1 PNMEVRV
8 FNPFVRGR
16 MRVTQL
22 LGRFTELNRRMHNK
36 LFVADGQLAVVGG
49 RNLIDDYFGLGKE
62 ICYRDFDLL
71 AMGPVVSQAE
81 HAVDQYWSS
90 QWAYPIS
97 SLVKP
102 PSQAEADR
110 ELHRFSER
118 VAADRANFPYALPHD
133 RDTAL
138 AFLVQFRRKG
148 IWCPAELVYDDP
160 NSVANPAEAP
170 PGRVWKKVNELA
182 MQAQH
187 EIVIENPYLLP
198 EPKMPTVRAL
208 RERGVQLRM
217 LTNSLGTADEVPL
230 NAHYAKARPEMV
242 DLGVELYELKPD
254 AASRALYTTR
264 PATSKAR
271 LGAARKGHGVRPQ
284 DGGHRIV
291 QPRSALDEPGHRNGV
306 HRAEPTAGGAGS
318 RCLRPRLRARER
330 LAHRR
335 RRRRGLRRLDHP
347 EPSAAAR
354 RAARSGQR
362 VAALPPVDR
371 ADPAHRPLALRNRL
385 HARGEIVILR
395 ALGFGVVGVRRFS
408 PSATTGLLSAAA
420 GPPRRSVGSPGGA
433 RGSLGL
439 RCDLLGGCTAIDCAA
454 DHLVEDRG
462 EEQPEDRD
470 AEHPAEHR
478 DAECEAH
485 LGPGAGRRDQG
496 DDAEDEGERRHDD
509 RPQPG
514 ATGLDDR
521 LVARLPLF
529 LELLGEL
536 HDQDG
541 VLGGE
546 ADQYDQTDLREDVV
560 VRANR
565 PDTGDGGQ
573 EAHGHDQDDGA
584 RQRPAL
590 VLAGQHHE
598 DQERAEREHEDG
610 GVAGEDLLERQLGP
624 LEAQSRRKLGLGPRL

>member
-1 PNMEVRV
+1 VDTRHTTLGELTAPATAKHPGESGFLLFNTGEGAIQARVAMAELAQSSIDAMYFQWGRDTVGRVLLDRMIAAADRGVRVPLLIDDYWASGYDLSFETIAAHPNMEVRV

-81 HAVDQYWSS
+81 AAFDQYWNS

-138 AFLVQFRRKG
+138 AFLVQFRGKG
-148 IWCPAELVYDDP
+148 IWGPAELVYDDP
-160 NSVANPAEAP
+160 NSVTNPAEAP

-242 DLGVELYELKPD
+242 DLGVELYEVKPY
-254 AASRALYTTR
+254 AASRALYIAR

-291 QPRSALDEPGHRNGV
+291 QPRSALEEPRHRNGL

-318 RCLRPRLRARER
+318 RRLRPRLRARER

-335 RRRRGLRRLDHP
+335 RRRRGRRRLDHR
-347 EPSAAAR
+347 EPRAAAR

-362 VAALPPVDR
+362 VAALPPVNR
-371 ADPAHRPLALRNRL
+371 AAPAHCLVALRNRL
-385 HARGEIVILR
+385 
-395 ALGFGVVGVRRFS
+395 
-408 PSATTGLLSAAA
+408 TC
-420 GPPRRSVGSPGGA
+420 PREK
-433 RGSLGL
+433 
-439 RCDLLGGCTAIDCAA
+439 C
-454 DHLVEDRG
+454 
-462 EEQPEDRD
+462 
-470 AEHPAEHR
+470 
-478 DAECEAH
+478 
-485 LGPGAGRRDQG
+485 
-496 DDAEDEGERRHDD
+496 
-509 RPQPG
+509 
-514 ATGLDDR
+514 
-521 LVARLPLF
+521 
-529 LELLGEL
+529 
-536 HDQDG
+536 
-541 VLGGE
+541 
-546 ADQYDQTDLREDVV
+546 
-560 VRANR
+560 
-565 PDTGDGGQ
+565 
-573 EAHGHDQDDGA
+573 
-584 RQRPAL
+584 
-590 VLAGQHHE
+590 
-598 DQERAEREHEDG
+598 
-610 GVAGEDLLERQLGP
+610 
-624 LEAQSRRKLGLGPRL
+624 

>member
-1 PNMEVRV
+1 RPPSSALVDTHHTTLGELTAPAQPKHPGQSGFLLFNTGEGAIQARVAMAELAQSSIDAMYFQWGRDTVGRVLLDRMIAAAPQHGGPRLQPIRAREDARHAVAGALHRAQPPHAQQAVR
-8 FNPFVRGR
+8 
-16 MRVTQL
+16 
-22 LGRFTELNRRMHNK
+22 RRRP
-36 LFVADGQLAVVGG
+36 AGG
-49 RNLIDDYFGLGKE
+49 RRWTQLIDDYFGLGKE

-81 HAVDQYWSS
+81 AAFDQYWNS

-118 VAADRANFPYALPHD
+118 VAAHRANFPYALPHD

-242 DLGVELYELKPD
+242 DLGVELYEVKPY
-254 AASRALYTTR
+254 AASRALYIAR

-318 RCLRPRLRARER
+318 RCLRPRLR
-330 LAHRR
+330 
-335 RRRRGLRRLDHP
+335 
-347 EPSAAAR
+347 
-354 RAARSGQR
+354 
-362 VAALPPVDR
+362 
-371 ADPAHRPLALRNRL
+371 
-385 HARGEIVILR
+385 
-395 ALGFGVVGVRRFS
+395 
-408 PSATTGLLSAAA
+408 
-420 GPPRRSVGSPGGA
+420 
-433 RGSLGL
+433 
-439 RCDLLGGCTAIDCAA
+439 
-454 DHLVEDRG
+454 
-462 EEQPEDRD
+462 
-470 AEHPAEHR
+470 
-478 DAECEAH
+478 
-485 LGPGAGRRDQG
+485 
-496 DDAEDEGERRHDD
+496 
-509 RPQPG
+509 
-514 ATGLDDR
+514 
-521 LVARLPLF
+521 
-529 LELLGEL
+529 
-536 HDQDG
+536 
-541 VLGGE
+541 
-546 ADQYDQTDLREDVV
+546 
-560 VRANR
+560 
-565 PDTGDGGQ
+565 
-573 EAHGHDQDDGA
+573 
-584 RQRPAL
+584 
-590 VLAGQHHE
+590 
-598 DQERAEREHEDG
+598 
-610 GVAGEDLLERQLGP
+610 
-624 LEAQSRRKLGLGPRL
+624 